1 MAVLVACGLA
11 LLPLLT
17 LLKHALIGA
26 GDAPLGLGFDGARQV
41 QGTLL
46 PAPGAAALVGLAGLM
61 ARRRRD

>member
-1 MAVLVACGLA
+1 VALVNGTATGG
-11 LLPLLT
+11 T
-17 LLKHALIGA
+17 
-26 GDAPLGLGFDGARQV
+26 ARMDNVQV